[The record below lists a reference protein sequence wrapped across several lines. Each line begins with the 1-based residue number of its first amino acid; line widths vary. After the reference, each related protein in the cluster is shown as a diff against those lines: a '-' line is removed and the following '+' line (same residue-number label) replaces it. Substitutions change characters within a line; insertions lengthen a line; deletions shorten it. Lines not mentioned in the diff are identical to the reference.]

1 MNVYS
6 REETQRS
13 EVHLA
18 FVAVFRSAEGRGK
31 SKDSIITGHL
41 GKQRS
46 RCCSPQKYD
55 DGSDHFSSERKL
67 YLVQP
72 QLSLVHQLLHKISHK
87 QNPGHH
93 QHEREDKR
101 DGLQIPGGIQR
112 CQLSVKLPENL
123 PSNHCQQ
130 RQMKRP
136 IIQSR
141 AWQRRGCR
149 GWKSTIEVIFSL
161 TAVLSSWHYLR
172 KINASLFY
180 LGSFFSPNRIR
191 SPTHMNLALA
201 FFSCYTAIFHG
212 YHVRKCVVE

>member
-1 MNVYS
+1 MYCGKREKEYKSCACFPVVLVNVYS

-13 EVHLA
+13 GVNFT
-18 FVAVFRSAEGRGK
+18 FVAVFRSSEGKAKR
-31 SKDSIITGHL
+31 KDSIITGHL

-46 RCCSPQKYD
+46 WCSPQKYND
-55 DGSDHFSSERKL
+55 WSDHFSSERKH

-93 QHEREDKR
+93 QHERENKR

-130 RQMKRP
+130 RQMKQP
-136 IIQSR
+136 IIQLR
-141 AWQRRGCR
+141 A
-149 GWKSTIEVIFSL
+149 
-161 TAVLSSWHYLR
+161 
-172 KINASLFY
+172 
-180 LGSFFSPNRIR
+180 
-191 SPTHMNLALA
+191 
-201 FFSCYTAIFHG
+201 
-212 YHVRKCVVE
+212 